1 MVTLWLALLFSPA
14 SPAASGCPS
23 FAGQYER
30 TADELGGGA
39 KLQILQVGCELLELD
54 YVFSA
59 DGTATHVNMPLD
71 GRERTITEDEFV
83 RERESYRW
91 DGAEVLQELVL
102 TLKYDGDR
110 EVRIETRY
118 GLGEG
123 GAFVERGRDLDA
135 DGQPGEGYEVRYER
149 VGFNLGAE

>member
-14 SPAASGCPS
+14 SPAAFGCPNL
-23 FAGQYER
+23 AGKYER
-30 TADELGGGA
+30 AADDFGDGA
-39 KLQILQVGCELLELD
+39 KLQVLQVGCEFLDLD
-54 YVFSA
+54 YVFPT
-59 DGTATHVNMPLD
+59 DGTQTHLRMLLD
-71 GRERTITEDEFV
+71 GLERTISEDEFV
-83 RERESYRW
+83 RERESFRW
-91 DGAEVLQELVL
+91 DGVEVLQELVL

-123 GAFVERGRDLDA
+123 GAFVEKGRDLDA

-149 VGFNLGAE
+149 VEF